1 MATPDEQA
9 MQASM
14 TGGVLEPADT
24 SQEPGV
30 QVAGPAKAI
39 LPAILDMIRSN
50 NVDVPITEGATQ
62 ARGAEI
68 DAYQKQQSQGAS
80 QMLSPEGQT
89 QFEEAGGRVD
99 ELINPTPPDPV
110 MESAR
115 EALDAAQPGD
125 ATVRLD
131 AKRQLNYVEADGS
144 LRAGST
150 DPYDTGAATEVDA
163 ADFVRMTGDS
173 GQMELPGVVSSASD
187 GIDFNF
193 DRMNTSDDIKATINF
208 FSERFAGETD
218 QAKRGVVSQRQTEQE
233 AAQELQD
240 ELGLTRK
247 LFDAGPGRLLNAAEM
262 TAVRILLQKSGDR
275 LVAMATEIRRGNR
288 DPEFL
293 VSFRRQMAL
302 HAGIQQQAK
311 AAQTEIARALNA
323 FNIPVSARTPELR
336 TEFAD
341 TLLGESGSARG
352 AVKLADGLLNARSQ
366 AAAAGKNPN
375 AAMNRYT
382 EKGGFALTMDAINE
396 VYVNGLLSWFPTHI
410 KNFFATPMF
419 MMLRNVEEIFAGVTG
434 TVDRGVRRAFGGEVA
449 DQEVYIGQA
458 LARMYGQ
465 VHAFKEALIVAG
477 EAIRRGE
484 SPDLMNKVEL
494 AQHNAISADAFRNSK
509 VQFLKRGM
517 NNHLLAAATDVLGKS
532 ITAPGIALMGADA
545 FWKVISQ
552 RGELASQAYHNAARA
567 RERGESYEAALDQAG
582 FTFLDPRASQEAII
596 DSAQVDTMTSDLS
609 KAALPGAEV
618 DIRRLTRALQN
629 IPIVGK
635 MLMPFTTAPTNS
647 ILRYLER
654 TPIGLAN
661 MFRRDDGEFA
671 FKDPAARNRM
681 MARVSL
687 STGVM
692 YTMHNLAM
700 EGHFTG
706 AMPADETQRRKLPP
720 GWQPYSFVLKA
731 NGWPKDSDGD
741 DLPLYNPMTGAYN
754 GPVTYVSYA
763 GLEPV
768 SMILGTAAN
777 TAERM
782 RRTNDPEAAT
792 NYASAAIGSVAQY
805 IGDMPML
812 QTVASIVKSFMYDDY
827 SFLFNSPLG
836 NLLPYSSAVRNIERF
851 VDPEKR
857 RPSADY
863 QYYTQ
868 ADVAKMDRHDDG
880 TQRTELIGTLK
891 GPIGFTELSDF
902 GKYLQEYRQQ
912 LVNRPFSP
920 FGVDE
925 ENTANTFDVMGRKQD
940 YGIRFDVNPVVATYN
955 LISPFKIKKGEQ
967 LSLAMAEH
975 IRLGAPLRD
984 RITSKNG
991 MNFDQAFQSDWME
1004 VSKNEVL
1011 VVKGGKARK
1020 FRDALDWLVRSDRY
1034 RTLAAFPE
1042 RQRNEIIKLENE
1054 YFNAGFNVVIG
1065 MEKYDDVR
1073 QAYEDLL
1080 ATPNS
1085 SQVYR

>member
-9 MQASM
+9 MEASQ
-14 TGGVLEPADT
+14 TGGVLGPADT

-30 QVAGPAKAI
+30 QVAGNFKAI
-39 LPAILDMIRSN
+39 LPAILEMIGKN
-50 NVDVPITEGATQ
+50 KVDVPITEGATQ
-62 ARGAEI
+62 ARGAEM
-68 DAYQKQQSQGAS
+68 DAYAQQQQQAAP
-80 QMLSPEGQT
+80 QMLSPEGQQ

-110 MESAR
+110 VEGAR

-125 ATVRLD
+125 ATVKLD
-131 AKRQLNYVEADGS
+131 AKRQLNYAEPDMS

-150 DPYDTGAATEVDA
+150 EPGATGAATEIDGG
-163 ADFVRMTGDS
+163 DFIRMTDDVTDA
-173 GQMELPGVVSSASD
+173 GQ

-193 DRMNTSDDIKATINF
+193 DRMNSSEDVKATINF
-208 FSERFAGETD
+208 FSERFVGETD
-218 QAKRGVVSQRQTEQE
+218 QAKRGVVTQKETEAE
-233 AAQELQD
+233 AAKLLQD
-240 ELGLTRK
+240 ELSLTRD
-247 LFDAGPGRLLNAAEM
+247 LLAGGPGRVLNAAQM
-262 TAVRILLQKSGDR
+262 TAARILLQKSGDR
-275 LVAMATEIRRGNR
+275 LVSMATEIRRGNR

-293 VSFRRQMAL
+293 VSFRRQMSL
-302 HAGIQQQAK
+302 HAGIQQQAA
-311 AAQTEIARALNA
+311 AAQTEIARAFNA

-336 TEFAD
+336 AEFAD
-341 TLLGESGSARG
+341 TLLGESGSAQG
-352 AVKLADGLLNARSQ
+352 AVNLAESLLNSRAV

-375 AAMNRYT
+375 AAMNRFVQ
-382 EKGGFALTMDAINE
+382 KGAGALTMDVINE

-419 MMLRNVEEIFAGVTG
+419 MVLRNVEELFAGLTG

-449 DQEVYIGQA
+449 DQEVYIGQS
-458 LARMYGQ
+458 LARMFGQ
-465 VHAFKEALIVAG
+465 VHSLKEALIVAG
-477 EAIRRGE
+477 EAMKRGE

-494 AQHNAISADAFRNSK
+494 AQHNAISSEAFANSR
-509 VQFLKRGM
+509 VQILQRGM
-517 NNHLLAAATDVLGKS
+517 NNHHLAASTDVLGKV
-532 ITAPGIALMGADA
+532 ITAPGRALMGADS
-545 FWKVISQ
+545 FWKVMSQ

-582 FTFLDPRASQEAII
+582 LTFLDPRASQEAII
-596 DSAQVDTMTSDLS
+596 GSGQIDTMTSDLS

-618 DIRRLTRALQN
+618 DIRKVTRFLQQS
-629 IPIVGK
+629 IPIIGR
-635 MLMPFTTAPTNS
+635 MLTPFTTAPTNT

-661 MFRRDDGEFA
+661 LFRRDDGEIA
-671 FKDPAARNRM
+671 FKNPAARNRI

-706 AMPADETQRRKLPP
+706 AMPQDANQRRKLPP
-720 GWQPYSFVLKA
+720 KWQPYSFVMKG
-731 NGWPKDSDGD
+731 NGWPNDANGD
-741 DLPLYNPMTGAYN
+741 ALPLYNPMTGAYN

-777 TAERM
+777 TAEMM
-782 RRTNDPEAAT
+782 RRTNDQEAAT

-812 QTVASIVKSFMYDDY
+812 QTIASIVKSTMYDDY

-851 VDPEKR
+851 ADPTKR

-863 QYYTQ
+863 QYYT
-868 ADVAKMDRHDDG
+868 AEDVAQMELHPDG
-880 TQRTELIGTLK
+880 TQRTEMIGTLK
-891 GPIGFTELSDF
+891 GPIGFDEPSDF

-912 LVNRPFSP
+912 LRPYSV
-920 FGVDE
+920 FGDQD
-925 ENTANTFDVMGRKQD
+925 AMAKYFDVMGREQD
-940 YGIRFDVNPVVATYN
+940 YNARFDVNPVLATYN
-955 LISPFKIKKGEQ
+955 LISPFRIKQGEQ
-967 LSLAMAEH
+967 LTLAMSEH

-984 RITSKNG
+984 RVTGKNG
-991 MNFDQAFQSDWME
+991 MQFDQAFQSDWMDA
-1004 VSKNEVL
+1004 SKNEVL
-1011 VVKGGKARK
+1011 VVKGGEARK
-1020 FRDALDWLVRSDRY
+1020 FRDALDWLVRSPRY
-1034 RTLAAFPE
+1034 NALANDPE
-1042 RQRNEIIKLENE
+1042 KQRNEIIKLEKEFFNE
-1054 YFNAGFNVVIG
+1054 GFNVVIG

-1073 QAYEDLL
+1073 MAYEDLL

-1085 SQVYR
+1085 SQVIR